1 MSGQRSAIIDDRG
14 GGVVQLPLMATV
26 FVVFASLMVFVG
38 RVNSSSSTA
47 EAAAR
52 YAART
57 ISLSRDPAAAVDQA
71 QADAEVT
78 VSVGSASCQSMSF
91 DHLIEADHVE
101 VTVTCEVDL
110 VGLGVPG
117 SFTVIGRAE
126 EPLDQWRET
135 TS

>member
-1 MSGQRSAIIDDRG
+1 MIRRPLVGSDDRG

-38 RVNSSSSTA
+38 RVNGTSSSA

-57 ISLSRDPAAAVDQA
+57 TSLARDPAAAVDQA

-78 VSVGSASCQSMSF
+78 VSAGSPSCHSMSF
-91 DHLIEADHVE
+91 EHTIEADHVA
-101 VTVTCEVDL
+101 VTVTCEVEL
-110 VGLGVPG
+110 VGLGVPA
-117 SFTVIGRAE
+117 SWTVKGRAE
-126 EPLDQWRET
+126 EPLDKWRET